1 VGILVMV
8 GLFLFLGLLVP
19 ESACAWGAGIH
30 IEQGIRI
37 INNVSTFNPTLAPLI
52 QSFSSDFLYG
62 CIAPDIFI
70 GKGSKQKNNH
80 CHNWS
85 VGRRLLENAE
95 TERNIVFAYGYLS
108 HLASDIIPHNFFIPN
123 QLFNSSMPKKIG
135 HVYWEYRCDEYTE
148 PEYLK
153 LAEYII
159 QMLQQENDE
168 TMLESMNRRKT
179 PFQSKKELYI
189 RFIRMQNKN
198 FWSKTLNLISK
209 RSKKNVAREYFLYLN
224 KLSYKLIRDFLI
236 NEQKSL
242 AIEFDP
248 IGSKNLVGAK
258 KMRRRHIFS
267 NYVFGVPAFARDAF
281 SIPETILNL

>member
-1 VGILVMV
+1 VGVLVIFGV
-8 GLFLFLGLLVP
+8 FLFLGILTP
-19 ESACAWGAGIH
+19 ESAYAWGAGIH

-37 INNVSTFNPTLAPLI
+37 INDVSAFSPMLASLI
-52 QSFSSDFLYG
+52 QEFPNDFLYG

-70 GKGSKQKNNH
+70 GKGSKQNNNH

-85 VGRRLLENAE
+85 VGCRLLEDAE

-135 HVYWEYRCDEYTE
+135 HAYWEYRCDEYTE

-153 LAEYII
+153 LAEEII

-168 TMLESMNRRKT
+168 TMLESMKKRKT
-179 PFQSKKELYI
+179 PFNSKKELYS

-198 FWSKTLNLISK
+198 FWSKTLSIISK
-209 RSKKNVAREYFLYLN
+209 RSKKNIARDYFFYLN
-224 KLSYKLIRDFLI
+224 RLSYKLIRDFLI
-236 NEQKSL
+236 NEQESL

-248 IGSKNLVGAK
+248 IGSENLVGSK
-258 KMRRRHIFS
+258 KMRRKHMFS
-267 NYVFGVPAFARDAF
+267 NYMFGIPMFAQDAF